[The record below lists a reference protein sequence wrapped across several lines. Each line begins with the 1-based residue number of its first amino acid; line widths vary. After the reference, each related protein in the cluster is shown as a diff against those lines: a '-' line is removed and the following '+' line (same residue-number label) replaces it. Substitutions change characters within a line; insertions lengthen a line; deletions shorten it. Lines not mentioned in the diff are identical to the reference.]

1 VVVAGAGVALAA
13 SFTHPF
19 TVGADVV
26 TAVPLAVV
34 FVVMLV
40 TIPARRERNESPT
53 RTPTPSSAVRPGA
66 DRRWL
71 WWSAPVLAV
80 TGWEFYCYVSLP
92 RVDHPTLSVLIDM
105 LDGSTV
111 GKFVAFVLW
120 LALGWF
126 LVKP

>member
-1 VVVAGAGVALAA
+1 VGVVGAGVALVA

-34 FVVMLV
+34 FVVTLV
-40 TIPARRERNESPT
+40 RLLARKERSESLDPSAAVGPA
-53 RTPTPSSAVRPGA
+53 A
-66 DRRWL
+66 DRGWL
-71 WWSAPVLAV
+71 WWWAPVLAV
-80 TGWEFYCYVSLP
+80 TGWELYCYVSLP

-105 LDGSTV
+105 LDSTGV

-120 LALGWF
+120 LSLGWF
-126 LVKP
+126 LVTS